1 MRQTRKAPEYLA
13 WELDDACAACP
24 ESWLGSFELREHQ
37 HFQGTKAANA
47 SWRKS
52 PAELQGSSASF
63 PQAGQGCFGRG
74 HRRPPCPTLRWRT
87 PSLRGAPG
95 EARKTGLP
103 HKLTSWPLAWKHRW
117 QIYAVLRVPP
127 ISRRR
132 KCHQRPTPTGG
143 VGLWAVFLNP
153 KDGHRNEART
163 TALRPQQY

>member
-1 MRQTRKAPEYLA
+1 MRQTHKAPEYLA

-87 PSLRGAPG
+87 SSLRGAPG

-103 HKLTSWPLAWKHRW
+103 LTPISWPRAWKHRW
-117 QIYAVLRVPP
+117 ATYAVLKPHP
-127 ISRRR
+127 IFRRR
-132 KCHQRPTPTGG
+132 NDRQGTTPTVG
-143 VGLWAVFLNP
+143 VGRRPGFPAPFS
-153 KDGHRNEART
+153 GHQNEARK